1 MTKTDLIAFLRGL
14 TVTQGSRAGRRLAL
28 LDWEQRF
35 IRGAFA
41 PGATTAAL
49 SLGRGNGKTTLTAA
63 IGAAGVAGP
72 LAQPRGEVIAVA
84 SSFAQ
89 ARIIFEHCRAFLRPW
104 IVGDKRRYRVVDSTA
119 AAFIE
124 DRETGARFRAVG
136 SDPKRV
142 HGVAPSLILA
152 DEPAQWPGGTSDA
165 MISALLTSLGK
176 IPGSR
181 LVALGTRPADDHHW
195 FSEMLAGGA
204 DFILCYS
211 APGDAAPFDPETWR
225 MANPSLAAF
234 PDLRRAIERE
244 SEKSTANPAL
254 MASFKVLRLNMG
266 IPDVIEALLIEFDA
280 WRACEVSELPPAE
293 GPAVWGVDLGMTSAM
308 SAISCYH
315 PLTGRLECMAAFP
328 SVPDLEA
335 RGRKDAVGSLYRDM
349 ATRGELIQAGRNT
362 VSVPELLEEAL
373 GRWGPPSAIACDRWR
388 QGKLLDALEASGIPP
403 CEIDWRGQG
412 FKDGA
417 EDVRLFRGAVLGRKV
432 AATPSLLLRTALAE
446 ARTVSDP
453 AGNAKIAKGHHGGRR
468 SKAKD
473 DAAVAAVLAVAL
485 GQRLPSPEAV
495 QERPRYLIVG

>member
-1 MTKTDLIAFLRGL
+1 MTKTDLIAFLRRL

-28 LDWEQRF
+28 LDWEKRF

-63 IGAAGVAGP
+63 IGAAAVVGP
-72 LAQPRGEVIAVA
+72 LAQPRAECIAVA

-104 IVGDKRRYRVVDSTA
+104 IAEDKRRYRVVDSTA

-165 MISALLTSLGK
+165 MISALLTSLSK

-181 LVALGTRPADDHHW
+181 LVALGTRPADDFHW

-211 APGDAAPFDPETWR
+211 APSDAAPFDPETWR

-244 SEKSTANPAL
+244 SERSTANPAL
-254 MASFKVLRLNMG
+254 MASFKALRLNMG
-266 IPDVIEALLIEFDA
+266 IPDVIEALLIESDA

-293 GPAVWGVDLGMTSAM
+293 GPAVWGIDLGATAAM
-308 SAISCYH
+308 SAIAAYW
-315 PLTGRLECMAAFP
+315 PATGRLEMVAAFP
-328 SVPDLEA
+328 GVPDLEA
-335 RGRKDAVGSLYRDM
+335 RGRRDAVGGLYTDM
-349 ATRGELIQAGRNT
+349 AGRGELIQVGRNT

-388 QGKLLDALEASGIPP
+388 QGELLDALGGSPIPL
-403 CEIDWRGQG
+403 CEVVWRGQG

-417 EDVRLFRGAVLGRKV
+417 EDVRGFRAAVLERRV
-432 AATPSLLLRTALAE
+432 AVRPSLLLRAALAE

-453 AGNAKIAKGHHGGRR
+453 AGNAKLAKNVQGGRR
-468 SKAKD
+468 SRGRD
-473 DAAVAAVLAVAL
+473 DAAAAAILAIAL
-485 GQRLPSPEAV
+485 GGRLPTPDPVAD
-495 QERPRYLIVG
+495 RPRYLIAG

>member
-41 PGATTAAL
+41 PRATTAAL

-63 IGAAGVAGP
+63 IGAAAVVGP
-72 LAQPRGEVIAVA
+72 LAQSRAEALAVA

-89 ARIIFEHCRAFLRPW
+89 ARIVFEHCRAFLRPW
-104 IVGDKRRYRVVDSTA
+104 IAEDKLRYRVVDSTA

-181 LVALGTRPADDHHW
+181 LVALGTRPADDFHW

-211 APGDAAPFDPETWR
+211 APSDAAPFDPETWR

-254 MASFKVLRLNMG
+254 MASFKALRLNMG
-266 IPDVIEALLIEFDA
+266 TADTLEAVLIDTDN
-280 WRACEVSELPPAE
+280 WRACEVSELPGAT
-293 GPAVWGVDLGMTSAM
+293 GPAVWGIDLGATAAM
-308 SAISCYH
+308 SAIAAYW
-315 PLTGRLECMAAFP
+315 PATGRLECFAAFP

-335 RGRKDAVGSLYRDM
+335 RGRRDAVGGLYVDM
-349 ATRGELIQAGRNT
+349 AARGELIQAGRNT
-362 VSVPELLEEAL
+362 VSVPELLAEAL
-373 GRWGPPSAIACDRWR
+373 ERWGPPAAIACDRWR
-388 QGKLLDALEASGIPP
+388 QGELLDALEAGPIPP
-403 CEIDWRGQG
+403 CDIEWRGQG
-412 FKDGA
+412 FKNGA
-417 EDVRLFRGAVLGRKV
+417 EDVRGFRAAVLDRKV
-432 AATPSLLLRTALAE
+432 AATPSLLLRAALSE

-453 AGNAKIAKGHHGGRR
+453 AGNEKLSKGHHGGRR
-468 SKAKD
+468 SRGRD
-473 DAAVAAVLAVAL
+473 DAAAATILAVAL
-485 GQRLPSPEAV
+485 GSRLPTPDPVAAK
-495 QERPRYLIVG
+495 PRYLIAG